1 MTANV
6 VPMRRPAG
14 TREGGRFAPTGHAE
28 TAVSLVPTAGS
39 TGHAGAPADGLPS
52 SPDRV
57 FAAPTG
63 SMTGV
68 DPKARAALLD
78 ETAPT
83 VSDPDGRYPVTIGP
97 KYDRDRWRSAAEVA
111 RLLRADLKAAQESAA
126 LPPSAVFSVRSES
139 FAGGQSVRVEIRNL
153 PDREILDDHPDYPN
167 RLNRDARELERTV
180 RRMANAYNRDASD
193 SQSDV
198 FDVHYYAQVSIET
211 EASRQSRQYLAAEEE
226 IQACWRRG
234 VGRAPCPRCAGV
246 LRRHDGRRSA
256 ARPTDRAGSRAPS
269 HGRRSGSGD
278 LGYRDRKRCSTM
290 VMPLMCR
297 RICGE
302 VTAITDGGTSFI
314 GAVLPPSVSSR
325 LVLMHL
331 SAPSVMHMIIHWPN
345 PSTACTRPS

>member
-1 MTANV
+1 M
-6 VPMRRPAG
+6 
-14 TREGGRFAPTGHAE
+14 
-28 TAVSLVPTAGS
+28 
-39 TGHAGAPADGLPS
+39 
-52 SPDRV
+52 

-153 PDREILDDHPDYPN
+153 PDREILDHHPDYPN

-211 EASRQSRQYLAAEEE
+211 EASRQSRQYLAAEE
-226 IQACWRRG
+226 
-234 VGRAPCPRCAGV
+234 
-246 LRRHDGRRSA
+246 
-256 ARPTDRAGSRAPS
+256 
-269 HGRRSGSGD
+269 
-278 LGYRDRKRCSTM
+278 
-290 VMPLMCR
+290 
-297 RICGE
+297 
-302 VTAITDGGTSFI
+302 
-314 GAVLPPSVSSR
+314 
-325 LVLMHL
+325 
-331 SAPSVMHMIIHWPN
+331 
-345 PSTACTRPS
+345 